1 MLDKYINVC
10 LYIYVLSTVKLMK
23 LFSDATR
30 LRILMLIARKELCVC
45 QIMGVLCISQPLIS
59 RNLAIL
65 SNAGLIAERKE
76 GKLVFY
82 SLNREMPESY
92 ARVIDLLKEM
102 TEGDSTFPGDL
113 HALKECE
120 EFQKKTGKCDM
131 KTFREFMARKSVK
144 VCRRKDSY
152 ALREEMDITAPL
164 VNRNN
169 NR

>member
-1 MLDKYINVC
+1 MLDKHINVC

-144 VCRRKDSY
+144 VCRRKD
-152 ALREEMDITAPL
+152 
-164 VNRNN
+164 
-169 NR
+169 

>member
-1 MLDKYINVC
+1 MLDKHINVC
-10 LYIYVLSTVKLMK
+10 LYNYVLSTVKLMK

-92 ARVIDLLKEM
+92 AKVIDLLKEM
-102 TEGDSTFPGDL
+102 TAGDSAFPGDL

-144 VCRRKDSY
+144 VCRRKD
-152 ALREEMDITAPL
+152 
-164 VNRNN
+164 
-169 NR
+169 